1 MFCPY
6 CGNQMIENAR
16 FCSKCGKPFSK
27 ETISMKSPIDAV
39 PQTQPVPRD
48 QAQTLPAGVFHGP
61 FGRLCWYY
69 LEDLGVDKKGQPI
82 EQNFILRYEFEDDK
96 IVVYQQR
103 IRHQKE
109 GSKATEGFL
118 KTMDV
123 LADLTILFSNDDN
136 MTDAAIRYSD
146 TRPDGGDYLNQ
157 FYFKKVKV
165 IQPIPE
171 DDRIWFKH
179 GWDKFFLRVTKEQ
192 FGIILKLFE
201 EKCPGAVRGE
211 VIKRRP

>member
-16 FCSKCGKPFSK
+16 FCAKCGKPFPA
-27 ETISMKSPIDAV
+27 EITGEIPSPAAKAENV
-39 PQTQPVPRD
+39 NPASTAPKLPV
-48 QAQTLPAGVFHGP
+48 GVFTNP
-61 FGRLCWYY
+61 SGRLCWYY
-69 LEDLGVDKKGQPI
+69 MENLGVDKKGQPI
-82 EQNFILRYEFEDDK
+82 VQNFVLRYEFEEDK

-103 IRHQKE
+103 IHPQKE
-109 GSKATEGFL
+109 GPKTAEGFL

-136 MTDAAIRYSD
+136 MTDAAMRYSD

-157 FYFKKVKV
+157 FIFKKVKV

-171 DDRIWFKH
+171 DDKIWFKH

-192 FGIILKLFE
+192 FPLILKCFE

-211 VIKRRP
+211 VIKR